1 MKHLLLII
9 LVCSFGC
16 SAAMKKSKDQP
27 KESTDLK
34 LIVMHFHQ
42 HMRWGLWEK
51 ASMYMDESVR
61 YKFLGRF
68 EELGEDYKITD
79 LEIKQVLRTPEEST
93 VEVEQQ
99 WYHEP
104 NMTVQKERLM
114 EVWKLGSDGWRLSER
129 TPKKEYRRKKKEE
142 ADKAKKLAE
151 EKAALLK
158 TGEEPSIQPETAA
171 PQPESA
177 AP

>member
-1 MKHLLLII
+1 MKYFLLV
-9 LVCSFGC
+9 LVFAFGC

-34 LIVMHFHQ
+34 IIVMHYHQ

-51 ASMYMDESVR
+51 ASMYLEESSR
-61 YKFLGRF
+61 QKFIGRF
-68 EELGEDYKITD
+68 EELGEDFKITD
-79 LEIKQVLRTPEEST
+79 LEIKQVLRADGSAT

-151 EKAALLK
+151 EIETAKQAKLK
-158 TGEEPSIQPETAA
+158 GEENAENGPSD
-171 PQPESA
+171 
-177 AP
+177 